1 MLKPTL
7 KNTQHN
13 IDELFDILKELSV
26 KNQTLVEEEKELYK
40 ELFIEQILS
49 VLNTTYDLLNH
60 LDEKRILNGQLI
72 KFENNI
78 NSVDQVIS
86 YYEQLLAKAK
96 ENEDDNLVWRH
107 EFTINLYREFKK
119 DSNEAL
125 QTLRMLI
132 ASNLMLED
140 EKFKNIHLSFLKDYY
155 PSDYQ
160 RANRNYL
167 NKELFIDL
175 YGQLEGFK
183 ISHEQILKSAGLK
196 IFNFFNAITK
206 VQKKALA
213 DKIEHIFASL
223 GENILIDIKRATN
236 VRIIGKFKDTILLD
250 YDGNKKNTLND
261 FGLYELIEDQVTQI
275 IKSYKK
281 SNNKEMIKQ
290 INKNKKTFEAI
301 FLQQLFS

>member
-78 NSVDQVIS
+78 NSVDQVIN

-125 QTLRMLI
+125 QTLRMLK
-132 ASNLMLED
+132 D